1 MLYIYCNHQLQYI
14 FLRKTQAEHFRLSM
28 SKKHLLPAHR
38 ISASGEQALA
48 GRTMGEAPG
57 ETQKGEKTMISL
69 YEIKRRIRKFFNKLA
84 PACRETAQKRKE
96 ENYYKVKIDSRG
108 RMQISLYGSVQVRNC
123 LSDIMDVLGREL
135 DYDDEEED
143 DTDRFLNAE
152 LFNQAQ
158 LERLAY
164 IRNLREDLEKKINGE
179 KDDPDVPVVNVECNM
194 EDSDEEFEEYFAR
207 TVREAQVR
215 AMKNKDEDE
224 EGGEEVPDPEA
235 S

>member
-1 MLYIYCNHQLQYI
+1 M
-14 FLRKTQAEHFRLSM
+14 E
-28 SKKHLLPAHR
+28 
-38 ISASGEQALA
+38 
-48 GRTMGEAPG
+48 TM
-57 ETQKGEKTMISL
+57 
-69 YEIKRRIRKFFNKLA
+69 YEIKRQIRKFFHKLA
-84 PACRETAQKRKE
+84 SARGRAMWIKRE

-108 RMQISLYGSVQVRNC
+108 RMYVSLYGPVQVRNC

-179 KDDPDVPVVNVECNM
+179 KDDPDVPVENVECNM

-207 TVREAQVR
+207 AVKAAQER